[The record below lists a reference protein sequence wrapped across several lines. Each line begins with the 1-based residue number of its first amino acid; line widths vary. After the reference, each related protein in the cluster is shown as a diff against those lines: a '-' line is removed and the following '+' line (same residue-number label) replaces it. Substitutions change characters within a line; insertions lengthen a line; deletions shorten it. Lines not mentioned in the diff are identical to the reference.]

1 MKEETKSK
9 HPIKVMSKQEI
20 RAIYNISRETF
31 NNRIKAIQDKIP
43 HYQTNAKVL
52 LPAQVEVIFKEWG
65 LPE

>member
-9 HPIKVMSKQEI
+9 YPIKAMNKQEI

-43 HYQTNAKVL
+43 NYQTNAKVL